1 MVRAQSRSGPA
12 EFGAIDSS
20 SDPGALIGFLDATAS
35 VTGLGE
41 AKGRVLEQLA
51 LGQARAA
58 LDVGCGTGADLAAMA
73 RRMPPGAQVS
83 GVDASETMT
92 AEARRRTANLGAQVS
107 LRVGDAAGL
116 PYLDKVFDAS
126 RADTVLQHVR
136 DRAGSERDGTG

>member
-1 MVRAQSRSGPA
+1 MVRAQSRSGSA

-73 RRMPPGAQVS
+73 RRLPPGARCR
-83 GVDASETMT
+83 E
-92 AEARRRTANLGAQVS
+92 
-107 LRVGDAAGL
+107 
-116 PYLDKVFDAS
+116 
-126 RADTVLQHVR
+126 
-136 DRAGSERDGTG
+136 